1 MIHCTPTAAANLDQ
15 IRERQGF
22 RSDFGGEVVEQFG
35 TRLMVAPEVAG
46 EKITWP
52 TRASGPSLSASSA
65 VRWSRCR
72 QHGRGV
78 AGRIGRRPVAPSR
91 RRRGH

>member
-46 EKITWP
+46 EKIT
-52 TRASGPSLSASSA
+52 
-65 VRWSRCR
+65 
-72 QHGRGV
+72 
-78 AGRIGRRPVAPSR
+78 
-91 RRRGH
+91 